1 MPSKPRKPRDK
12 QPPRQYP
19 DWRNSREEAQVYEI
33 YYHYRNFVE
42 PGPADWRVNGIQF
55 FVRRGFLQVRVEY
68 AQQVQD
74 LVAAMPPPGQR
85 ELLPALDDRFPLDPN
100 PPVNGQVSHGVEWV
114 ALPPRVSV
122 FYALQRIA
130 IDLPRIP
137 RRAMGPAYM
146 LDLTGGGTSTKC
158 QGDEPTPVAPGTP
171 PDPPVSCHPRAGAG
185 IRVVVLDSGLDQ
197 AALALPW
204 MNGVTG
210 EPDPGV
216 VPGQD
221 LGQYA
226 GHGTFMA
233 GVIRCVAPA
242 AEVIVRAAF
251 PRPGGSC
258 STTPLGCSFA
268 DEIVDALEETL
279 EEDHPDVINLAA
291 GTFVLPGENT
301 LVALEGFYDN
311 LFRFTKGTVI
321 IAAAGNDT
329 RRQRFY
335 PAAEKWTVAAGALSA
350 NHRQRASFSNFGTWV
365 DVFTP
370 GEHLVNAFPS
380 GTLNYLEPPR
390 QGNNAAFTGLARWSG
405 TSFSTGVLSGLVA
418 ARMSRTGESGVEA
431 ARGVVAEA
439 HRTALPG
446 VGAVALPW
454 LGDEAECGCGCR
466 KKSGC

>member
-1 MPSKPRKPRDK
+1 VPSKRRKPHDED
-12 QPPRQYP
+12 QYP
-19 DWRNSREEAQVYEI
+19 DRRRTREEAQAYEI
-33 YYHYRNFVE
+33 YYNYRNFVE
-42 PGPADWRVNGIQF
+42 PGPADWRTNGIQF
-55 FVRRGFLQVRVEY
+55 FTRRGFLQVRVEY
-68 AQQVQD
+68 AQQVQE
-74 LVAAMPPPGQR
+74 LVRAMAPPDR
-85 ELLPALDDRFPLDPN
+85 SDLLPALDANFPLDPN
-100 PPVNGQVSHGVEWV
+100 PPVNRSVSHGVEWV
-114 ALPPRVSV
+114 ELPPQVSV
-122 FYALQRIA
+122 FHALQRIA

-137 RRAMGPAYM
+137 RRAVGLPYM
-146 LDLTGGGTSTKC
+146 LDLTGGTSTKC
-158 QGDEPTPVAPGTP
+158 QADEPTPVLPGTP

-185 IRVVVLDSGLDQ
+185 VRVVVLDSGLDQ
-197 AALALPW
+197 TAPAQPW
-204 MNGVTG
+204 MDGVTG
-210 EPDPGV
+210 DPDPGV

-258 STTPLGCSFA
+258 STMPLGCSFA

-279 EEDHPDVINLAA
+279 NEDHPDVINLAA
-291 GTFVLPGENT
+291 GTFLLPGEDT
-301 LVALEGFYDN
+301 MIALEGFYND

-321 IAAAGNDT
+321 IAAAGNDA

-350 NHRQRASFSNFGTWV
+350 NLRQRASFSNFGTWV
-365 DVFTP
+365 DVFTA

-380 GTLNYLEPPR
+380 GKLNYLEPPR
-390 QGNNAAFTGLARWSG
+390 QGNNATFTGLARWSG

-418 ARMSRTGESGVEA
+418 ARMSRTGESGAEA
-431 ARGVVAEA
+431 AREVVAGA
-439 HRTALPG
+439 HRTARPG

-454 LGDEAECGCGCR
+454 LGDEAECGCGCGGR
-466 KKSGC
+466 EKSGC